1 VECDFEQFQL
11 ARIFGAPASR
21 GLADWLEGT
30 APLPLIRTAS
40 LDKLVVLCAG
50 SSFVNPTRAMH
61 RLVQSGLVDEL
72 RSRFRNVV
80 LDLPPLFGVPYGTLA
95 ARLAERLVLVVRQGV
110 TPIDEVERSIGVVG
124 RERLA
129 GLVLNSEVVKTPRW
143 LRRLL

>member
-1 VECDFEQFQL
+1 
-11 ARIFGAPASR
+11 
-21 GLADWLEGT
+21 
-30 APLPLIRTAS
+30 
-40 LDKLVVLCAG
+40 
-50 SSFVNPTRAMH
+50 MH